1 MKKILTICLIAALM
15 PLHAGAQSSKSEIK
29 ENRELQKLITNG
41 KSRYDAKTIDKLT
54 DLKLLAGK
62 TICLRP
68 DYTSSSLYGRYS
80 ESELTIKKSKYVP
93 LLNQEVT
100 ETTTFKKGE
109 KLVVEKVKK
118 NELTVLRGDEKLK
131 ISSEHYN
138 SFMLES
144 DAEDVTSSIIAE
156 YNQEKIDEANAKKA
170 AEEKA
175 LKEKAEREAAVL
187 QGHLEIYYQNLEHM
201 PKAIEG
207 PIAVVIPER
216 AYSGEVPYWKSGVS
230 YNQLD
235 TYRDEKFVLSPHR
248 FPQLYAKYKER
259 IEKGSTSSEAQ
270 QVARLSAL
278 QKDTFGIYSRTEFI
292 DLRTG
297 EVFKDMNLIPGLWE
311 SVNYL
316 NLLKDVEVKPYDGTI
331 SLNALLKDVNAPY
344 REKIIESLIGE
355 RVFLLDELKYDY
367 ITAIEERN
375 ISGGTTLYLKDNGKL
390 EYWQNECISVKWY
403 EQLQKYVGKKVI
415 YYDDLNLWGFERIWR
430 EDLPKR
436 PTYTVVKFEVK
447 DNRLNMILKSNEG
460 STKTLDAYEYC
471 DYLAYPINID
481 HEWNIKQ
488 SKRKCLLDNRTYF
501 YYDAVWATT
510 PRKPA
515 NIKKQ
520 EAEDKARSA
529 EISAQWNKLREHK
542 LIGTSLAQ
550 FTSQWPN
557 AQLTNTTSSDG
568 VTIQVYRIY
577 DYRLVFRNGYC
588 VSQTTY

>member
-54 DLKLLAGK
+54 DLKLLVGK

-68 DYTSSSLYGRYS
+68 DYISSSLYGRYS
-80 ESELTIKKSKYVP
+80 ESELTIKKTKYVP

-118 NELTVLRGDEKLK
+118 DDLTVLRGDEKLK
-131 ISSEHYN
+131 ISSEHYI

-144 DAEDVTSSIIAE
+144 DAEEVTSSIIAE
-156 YNQEKIDEANAKKA
+156 YNQQKIDEANAKKA

-175 LKEKAEREAAVL
+175 LKEKEEREAAEL
-187 QGHLEIYYQNLEHM
+187 KKHLDVYYSNLNLM
-201 PKAIEG
+201 PKAVEG

-216 AYSGEVPYWKSGVS
+216 AYSGEVPYWKSRQS
-230 YNQLD
+230 DID
-235 TYRDEKFVLSPHR
+235 TYRDEKFLISPHR
-248 FPQLYAKYKER
+248 FPILYNKYRER

-278 QKDTFGIYSRTEFI
+278 QKDTFGIYNRTEFI

-297 EVFKDMNLIPGLWE
+297 EVFKDLNLICGLWE

-316 NLLKDVEVKPYDGTI
+316 NLLKDVPVTPYDGII
-331 SLNALLKDVNAPY
+331 SLKATLSDCNVPY

-355 RVFLLDELKYDY
+355 QVFLMDELKYDY
-367 ITAIEERN
+367 ITAIEER
-375 ISGGTTLYLKDNGKL
+375 SYDGSTTLYLKDRGKI
-390 EYWQNECISVKWY
+390 EYWQSKCISVKWY

-415 YYDDLNLWGFERIWR
+415 YNDELTLFGYDRIWR
-430 EDLPKR
+430 EDLSRRK
-436 PTYTVVKFEVK
+436 TYTVEKFEVK
-447 DNRLNMILKSNEG
+447 NNRLNVTLKDNEG
-460 STKTLDAYEYC
+460 SVETLDAVDYC
-471 DYLAYPINID
+471 DYLAYPINVD
-481 HEWNIKQ
+481 QEWNNKQ
-488 SKRKCLLDNRTYF
+488 NKRKCLYDKKSYF
-501 YYDAVWATT
+501 SYDAVAATT
-510 PRKPA
+510 QRKPA
-515 NIKKQ
+515 NVKKQ
-520 EAEDKARSA
+520 EAEDRARSA
-529 EISAQWNKLREHK
+529 EITAQWNKLREHK

-550 FTSQWPN
+550 FTTLWPN
-557 AQLTNTTSSDG
+557 AQLINTTASNG
-568 VTIQVYRIY
+568 VTIQVYRVF